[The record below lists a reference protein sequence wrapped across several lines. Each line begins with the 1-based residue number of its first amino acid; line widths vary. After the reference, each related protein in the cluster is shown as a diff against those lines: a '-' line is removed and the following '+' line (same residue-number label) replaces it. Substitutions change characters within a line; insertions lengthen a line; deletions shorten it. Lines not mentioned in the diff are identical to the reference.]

1 MIYRKV
7 KRIFQIAR
15 DFITNFIR
23 LQPSQLQPNKKYFL
37 SVLPF
42 TFFLLF
48 VTIILTSFT
57 GEIPLCIG

>member
-7 KRIFQIAR
+7 KRIFQIVR

-48 VTIILTSFT
+48 VTIILASFT